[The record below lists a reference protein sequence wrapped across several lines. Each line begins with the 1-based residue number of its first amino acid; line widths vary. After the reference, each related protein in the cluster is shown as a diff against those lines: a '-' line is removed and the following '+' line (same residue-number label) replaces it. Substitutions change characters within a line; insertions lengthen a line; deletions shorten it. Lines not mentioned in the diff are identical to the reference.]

1 MNNNYIKVNII
12 GKNVNNYL
20 KWLMKQKINI
30 ANINVKHHNELE
42 IIINYQDYKLLTK
55 YSKTYKIKIVKTYGW
70 LKFTN
75 IIKKNFIMILCLIFA
90 IILIYS
96 LSHIIFS
103 IDIIYND
110 QEIVNILKKELDKY
124 DIKKFKIKKD
134 TKYLEEVKKKILS
147 DNKDIL
153 EWIEIEE
160 SGTKYIVKLVERK
173 KETSSNDY
181 EYQSIVATKDAIITS
196 IKASSGEKVKEV
208 SGYVKKGETIISGIL
223 TKPDGTNIY
232 TKAKGTVYGEVWY
245 KINVEYPL
253 YYQEEKVTGRSKNVL
268 SLYFLN
274 KKISLFSYHKY
285 KQFKLESESI
295 LENNLLPIKIAK
307 ERLYEVNIKEEIYTE
322 ETAIDKAKSISK
334 DKLLATN
341 KNIQE
346 IKDIEILEKEV
357 LNSKIS
363 LTIFASVIEDITKV
377 EEIQKPTEEISGA

>member
-30 ANINVKHHNELE
+30 ASINVKHHNELE

-70 LKFTN
+70 LKFKN
-75 IIKKNFIMILCLIFA
+75 IIKKNFIMIMCLIFA
-90 IILIYS
+90 IVLIYS

-103 IDIIYND
+103 VDIIYND

-173 KETSSNDY
+173 KESSSNDY
-181 EYQSIVATKDAIITS
+181 EFQSIVATKDAIITS
-196 IKASSGEKVKEV
+196 IKASSGEKIKKVGE
-208 SGYVKKGETIISGIL
+208 YVKKGELIISGIL

-274 KKISLFSYHKY
+274 KKVSLFSYHKY

-307 ERLYEVNIKEEIYTE
+307 ERLYEVKIKEEIYTE

-346 IKDIEILEKEV
+346 IKNIEILEKEV

-363 LTIFASVIEDITKV
+363 LTIFVSVIEDITKI
-377 EEIQKPTEEISGA
+377 EEIQKPTEEILE

>member
-30 ANINVKHHNELE
+30 ASINVKHHNELE

-70 LKFTN
+70 LKFKN
-75 IIKKNFIMILCLIFA
+75 IIKKNFIMIMCLIFA
-90 IILIYS
+90 IVLIYS

-103 IDIIYND
+103 VDIIYND

-173 KETSSNDY
+173 KESSSNDY
-181 EYQSIVATKDAIITS
+181 EFQSIVATKDAIITS
-196 IKASSGEKVKEV
+196 IKASSGEKIKKVGE
-208 SGYVKKGETIISGIL
+208 YVKKGEPIISGIL

-274 KKISLFSYHKY
+274 KKVSLFSYHKY

-307 ERLYEVNIKEEIYTE
+307 ERLYEVKIKEEIYTE

-346 IKDIEILEKEV
+346 IKNIEILEKEV

-363 LTIFASVIEDITKV
+363 LTIFVSVIEDITKI
-377 EEIQKPTEEISGA
+377 EEIQKPTEEILE